1 MSTKKHDME
10 NLKSPIYREQLLSL
24 NDLNDFKK
32 QLLFEIK
39 SLMKEYGGQPTK
51 KWLKSKDVRKLLNI
65 SPGTLQNLR
74 VNGTLPFTKIGG
86 MIYYDA
92 ENIRHVME
100 SK

>member
-1 MSTKKHDME
+1 ME
-10 NLKSPIYREQLLSL
+10 NSKSPIYREQLLSL

-92 ENIRHVME
+92 ENISHVME

>member
-1 MSTKKHDME
+1 ME

>member
-1 MSTKKHDME
+1 ME

-51 KWLKSKDVRKLLNI
+51 KWLKSKDVRKFLNI
-65 SPGTLQNLR
+65 SPGNLQNLR

>member
-1 MSTKKHDME
+1 ME
-10 NLKSPIYREQLLSL
+10 NSKSPIYREQLLSL

-51 KWLKSKDVRKLLNI
+51 KWLKSKDVRKFLNI